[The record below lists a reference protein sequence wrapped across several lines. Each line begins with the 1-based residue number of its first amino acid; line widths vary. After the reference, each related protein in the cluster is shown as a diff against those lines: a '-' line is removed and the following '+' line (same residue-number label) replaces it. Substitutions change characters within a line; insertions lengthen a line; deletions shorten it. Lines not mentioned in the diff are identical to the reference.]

1 MRFTAPHADAHL
13 LDGPHSRPGRGRCA
27 LKGAACSASPD
38 PASPGGGGGGH
49 AAAGDHR
56 RALQAVLDKSVSDNQ
71 APFMVGM
78 TVNAA
83 GVTFTGGAGEAAAG
97 LKAGADTVFRIF
109 SMSKAIGTTAAMI
122 LIDRGQL
129 SMDTPVESVLPDFA
143 GVRVLAGYDA
153 AGKAIFEAPRVKATV
168 RHLATH
174 TSGHRVRVLVQG
186 GGQLPAAHQRR

>member
-1 MRFTAPHADAHL
+1 M
-13 LDGPHSRPGRGRCA
+13 
-27 LKGAACSASPD
+27 
-38 PASPGGGGGGH
+38 
-49 AAAGDHR
+49 
-56 RALQAVLDKSVSDNQ
+56 LDKSVSDNQ

-97 LKAGADTVFRIF
+97 RKAGADTVFRIF

-153 AGKAIFEAPRVKATV
+153 AGKAIFKAPRVKSHGSAS
-168 RHLATH
+168 RHPHLRASS
-174 TSGHRVRVLVQG
+174 TSSGARRRPTTCSA
-186 GGQLPAAHQRR
+186 PAALTCWAPRTC